1 MIPYVYSNMK
11 KFTLILAALITSTLL
26 TGCNTTPEKKHHR
39 EHKKQ
44 HHQRNLGRE
53 FIRGNY
59 NGDRMR
65 GNVSPEFL
73 LKRKERM
80 EKRRSR
86 RPETPKKVR
95 KGVGKA

>member
-39 EHKKQ
+39 GHKKQ
-44 HHQRNLGRE
+44 HHQRNHGKE

-59 NGDRMR
+59 NGHLMR

-73 LKRKERM
+73 LKRQERM
-80 EKRRSR
+80 EKRRSKR
-86 RPETPKKVR
+86 LETLKKVR